1 MTIPMRD
8 NGVTALYERLSRD
21 DDSAG
26 ESNSIL
32 NQKKYLEDYARQNGF
47 TNIRHYS
54 DDGYTGTN
62 FDRPA
67 FTQMM
72 SDIEAGLVSTVIVKD
87 MSRFGRNYLEV
98 GFYTEIAFPEKGIRF
113 IAINNSVDSD
123 NPTENEFT
131 PFINLMN
138 DWYAKDTGRKITAI
152 FKSRMAE
159 GLRCSGSIPFGFVRL
174 PGDKQTLVVD
184 PKAASIVRRI
194 FELTASGMNP
204 PAIASLL
211 TSEHVPPPS
220 IYAAQNH
227 PEAFHCRKMINPDL
241 WSPNTVRDILDRE
254 EYLGHTIL
262 GKSVKKTFR
271 GKNRRLTKPSE
282 RMFFPNTHEAIIDQ
296 TTWDQAQKMRKRC
309 TRRRPNGTHTH
320 MLFGL
325 TFCPDC
331 GKKLALV
338 QNRTGDQDCAY
349 SFRCSNYRNAYHP
362 CTVHSIAV
370 SSLVETVRLS
380 LKVIALDSLENEET
394 FRAKLTAQW
403 AEQHS
408 VEMAEWKKELSA
420 ATKRINELDKLIR
433 GLYEDRQLGRMPA
446 RQVDRLMMQYDQEQ
460 EELEA
465 KAAELQQ
472 KIDDTK
478 SGKTEPDKFLKAIRK
493 YRDFEELTPEMAFE
507 LIERIEVHQRQRNDE
522 TGEWSQRIDIR
533 FAFIGEYK
541 PNPERMAIE
550 IAQICEKKEAAKAAR
565 KAERTAQA
573 KAKEKERRVQR
584 RLELEQR
591 AKVDPEAA
599 AQLAA
604 DKEKKHEYNVTAY
617 QKRKAREIEKAIGDG
632 TYVAPNPYASMSQ
645 SELAQIAGTDPGAA
659 EELEKRRAYGRA
671 KQAEYRAKAKERMQT
686 DPEYAAK
693 AREKAARY
701 NATAKAKHDS
711 LVERAKT
718 DEAAAAELA
727 DYTARRRASVRACE
741 ERKKQRAESDP
752 VFAEEYKA
760 KTRAKNQHYSEL
772 AKQKRKEL
780 RESAA
785 TDPQAA
791 EELAA
796 QRAKATEYVL
806 SSRKRIKENAATD
819 PAAAAKRE
827 HYLEYRRQYDTER
840 KHNLIAAA
848 QTDPLA
854 AERLAMERR
863 NAVEATQRWKAKRK
877 EAAATAAI

>member
-32 NQKKYLEDYARQNGF
+32 NQKKYLEDFARQNGF

-72 SDIEAGLVSTVIVKD
+72 SDIEAGQISTVIVKD

-159 GLRCSGSIPFGFVRL
+159 GLRCSGSIPFGFMRL

-184 PKAASIVRRI
+184 EKAAAIVRRI

-204 PAIASLL
+204 PAIADLL
-211 TSEHVPPPS
+211 TREHVPPPS
-220 IYAAQNH
+220 TYAAQYH
-227 PEAFHCRKMINPDL
+227 PEAFHSRKMINPDL
-241 WSPNTVRDILDRE
+241 WSANAIREILDRE
-254 EYLGHTIL
+254 EYLGHTVL

-271 GKNRRLTKPSE
+271 GKKRRPTKPNE
-282 RMFFPNTHEAIIDQ
+282 RLFFPNTHEAIIDQ

-309 TRRRPNGTHTH
+309 TRRKPNGSNTH

-331 GKKLALV
+331 GKKMALV
-338 QNRTGDQDCAY
+338 QNQTGGQGYAY
-349 SFRCSNYRNAYHP
+349 SFRCRDYKSVYHP
-362 CTVHSIAV
+362 CTAHSISA
-370 SSLVETVRLS
+370 SALVESVRLS
-380 LKVIALDSLENEET
+380 LKVIAQDSLEDEEA
-394 FRAKLTAQW
+394 FRARLTSQW

-408 VEMAEWKKELSA
+408 AEMAEWKKELVTA
-420 ATKRINELDKLIR
+420 NKRITELDKLIR

-446 RQVDRLMMQYDQEQ
+446 RQVDKLMMQYDQEQ
-460 EELEA
+460 EELEG

-478 SGKTEPDKFLKAIRK
+478 SGKSEPDKFLKAIRR
-493 YRDFEELTPEMAFE
+493 YRDFEELTPEMAYE
-507 LIERIEVHQRQRNDE
+507 LIERIEVHQKQRDE
-522 TGEWSQRIDIR
+522 STGEYMQRIDIR
-533 FAFIGEYK
+533 FTFIGEYK
-541 PNPERMAIE
+541 PNPEGLAFEIE
-550 IAQICEKKEAAKAAR
+550 RIREKKEAAKAAH
-565 KAERTAQA
+565 KAERSAQA
-573 KAKEKERRVQR
+573 KAREKERRAQR
-584 RLELEQR
+584 RIELEQR
-591 AKVDPEAA
+591 AAVDPEAA

-604 DKEKKHEYNVTAY
+604 EKEKKHGYNVTAY
-617 QKRKAREIEKAIGDG
+617 QKRKAKAIEKAIANG

-645 SELAQIAGTDPGAA
+645 SELAQIADTDPGAA

-760 KTRAKNQHYSEL
+760 KIRAKNQHYNEL

-780 RESAA
+780 RESAE

-806 SSRKRIKENAATD
+806 SSRKRIKENAAID

-827 HYLEYRRQYDTER
+827 HYLEYRRRYDTER

-877 EAAATAAI
+877 EGAASAAI